1 MGTITDNYLLRPLA
15 SFPGSVLRNDIEESV
30 VSTEASAEIAYGKA
44 VILDTV
50 NTRNGVELPT
60 ANNQVIRG
68 IAMRGHFIGTPE
80 EYGTTGIK
88 PGASFKILRKG
99 RIMLPLEVAVTVKGT
114 RGFVQ
119 AIANT
124 GRTVG
129 TIQPNADS
137 TNTIDTTTGI
147 SIETL
152 GGIGD
157 MVEVEVDFTREQ

>member
-1 MGTITDNYLLRPLA
+1 MSILDSYPLRPVA
-15 SFPGSVLRNDIEESV
+15 GWIGQVLRNDLEEQAV
-30 VSTEASAEIAYGKA
+30 NAEASAEIAFGKA

-50 NTRNGVELPT
+50 DARTGVKLPS

-68 IAMRGHFIGTPE
+68 IAYRMHDLGTPE
-80 EYGTTGIK
+80 EYGTVGVKAGI
-88 PGASFKILRKG
+88 PLRILRKG
-99 RIMLPLEVAVTVKGT
+99 RIMLPLEVAVTVRGT

-119 AIANT
+119 AIAST

-137 TNTIDTTTGI
+137 TNTIDTTVNI

-157 MVEVEVDFTREQ
+157 LVEVEVDFTREQ

>member
-1 MGTITDNYLLRPLA
+1 MSILDNYPMRPLA
-15 SFPGSVLRNDIEESV
+15 SFPGSVLQELLSEAV

-50 NTRNGVELPT
+50 NTRNGAELPT

-68 IAMRGHFIGTPE
+68 IAMRSHSIGTPE

-88 PGASFKILRKG
+88 PGASFKILRRG
-99 RIMLPLEVAVTVKGT
+99 RIMLPLEVAVTLKGT

-119 AIANT
+119 AIGST

-129 TIQPNADS
+129 TVQPNADS
-137 TNTIDTTTGI
+137 TNTIDTTPNI
-147 SIETL
+147 SFETL
-152 GGIGD
+152 GAIGD
-157 MVEVEVDFTREQ
+157 MCEVEVDFTREQ